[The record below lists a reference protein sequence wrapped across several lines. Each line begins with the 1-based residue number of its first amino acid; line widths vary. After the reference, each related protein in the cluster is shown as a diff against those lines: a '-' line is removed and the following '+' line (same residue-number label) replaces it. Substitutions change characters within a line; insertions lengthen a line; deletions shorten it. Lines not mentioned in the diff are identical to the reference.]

1 MLRILGGGSH
11 SRMAILDH
19 TAQDVEAV
27 AALAETLAEDYGLG
41 EAFRRADP
49 ESIDG
54 IRLLY
59 CRMAQ
64 GVLGALQVQGWTLH
78 RH

>member
-1 MLRILGGGSH
+1 
-11 SRMAILDH
+11 MAIENH

-49 ESIDG
+49 QSIDG
-54 IRLLY
+54 LRLHY
-59 CRMAQ
+59 TIAAQ
-64 GVLGALQVQGWTLH
+64 GVLSALQVQGWTL
-78 RH
+78 RRR